1 MMIARLSFMIC
12 FYEYMYSLLTIKKRY
27 VFVIIYKLTYR
38 FNLVVVIDL
47 GHNLGFFFCRLSGY
61 QQFKRAIVCYA
72 NIIILTG
79 MIATMSYPTSKVL
92 IQPSLLVRTDGGQET
107 EQELP
112 DLNARELL

>member
-47 GHNLGFFFCRLSGY
+47 GHNLGFFFVDCPDINSLKGRLSAM
-61 QQFKRAIVCYA
+61 Q
-72 NIIILTG
+72 ILL
-79 MIATMSYPTSKVL
+79 Y
-92 IQPSLLVRTDGGQET
+92 
-107 EQELP
+107 
-112 DLNARELL
+112 